1 MRKPQLVSNGLSSDW
16 IKKVG
21 FSLCVPSTVGCCL
34 EFNSLTVKLAFA
46 QGNCINESSKEE
58 GNKW

>member
-46 QGNCINESSKEE
+46 QGNNCINES
-58 GNKW
+58 